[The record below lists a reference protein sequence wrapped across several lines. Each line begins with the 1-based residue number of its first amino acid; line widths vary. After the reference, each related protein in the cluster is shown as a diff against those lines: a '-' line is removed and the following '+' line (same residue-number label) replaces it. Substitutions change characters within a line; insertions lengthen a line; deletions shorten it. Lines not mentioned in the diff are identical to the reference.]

1 MIARLILICSAVL
14 AVPLCF
20 GQSDSEWLDRARTV
34 NVDDREAARQ
44 FLEAMQEEYRGSGD
58 EYLRNGIADE
68 LQRVRSRR
76 SVNIDALVE
85 RLELRLRFEKSVE
98 TNATERA
105 EEILSDSVFRDS
117 DEAKGENWIAR
128 ALSRVAELFGRR
140 ERKGPE
146 PPAVSPPSINARP
159 LAYILLA
166 ALGIAIVALAVMAI
180 RSVRMGKGS
189 KRSDGHVRRSILD
202 ADEPDRTLDEWLI
215 LADKLQSE
223 GRFREVVRCLYIA
236 ILLKLD
242 GARLIRFERS
252 ETNWEHLAKIENSAA
267 PRSIDYRRLTKKF
280 DVIWY
285 GDHEASVADC
295 ADLRTQYE
303 ELTEALKAS
312 A

>member
-1 MIARLILICSAVL
+1 MIVRLILICSAIL

-20 GQSDSEWLDRARTV
+20 GQSDSEWLDRARSV
-34 NVDDREAARQ
+34 NVDDREATRR
-44 FLEAMQEEYRGSGD
+44 FLEAMHEEYRDAGD
-58 EYLRNGIADE
+58 EYLLESIAVE

-76 SVNIDALVE
+76 TVNMDALVE
-85 RLELRLRFEKSVE
+85 QLELRLRFDKPIE
-98 TNATERA
+98 TNATEHA
-105 EEILSDSVFRDS
+105 NEILSDSVFRDS
-117 DEAKGENWIAR
+117 QEAEGDNWIAR
-128 ALSRVAELFGRR
+128 ALSRIAELFSRR
-140 ERKGPE
+140 EPKNTRQPE
-146 PPAVSPPSINARP
+146 LTPLNINAKP

-166 ALGIAIVALAVMAI
+166 ALGVALVALAVMAL
-180 RSVRMGKGS
+180 RNVRIGKGS
-189 KRSDGHVRRSILD
+189 KRGDGQFRRSILD

-242 GARLIRFERS
+242 AARLIRFERS
-252 ETNWEHLAKIENSAA
+252 ETNWEHLAKIENSVA

-285 GDHEASVADC
+285 GDHSATAADC